1 MEKKM
6 EQPNSNTQNIP
17 VVTPQTGQMRRRRPA
32 KWLAL
37 GLLILMIGV
46 ASALLIRS
54 NDGQD
59 AQAVADVTVEVTAS
73 ALQPETIKIKKGGS
87 VTWINKDT
95 APHLIESDPYPE
107 ASTLPSLNSGEALST
122 GESYTH
128 TFDETGTFTYH
139 DQLNPSTLKGA
150 VVVE

>member
-1 MEKKM
+1 M
-6 EQPNSNTQNIP
+6 EQSNVTPQNVP
-17 VVTPQTGQMRRRRPA
+17 VVTPSSAQPRRRRPM

-37 GLLILMIGV
+37 GLLILMIGI

-59 AQAVADVTVEVTAS
+59 AQAVADVTVEVTAT
-73 ALQPETIKIKKGGS
+73 ALQPQTIKITKGGS

-95 APHLIESDPYPE
+95 APHHIASDPYPE
-107 ASTLPSLNSGEALST
+107 ASTLPGLNSGEALSS
-122 GESYTH
+122 GDSYTH
-128 TFDETGTFTYH
+128 TFEQAGTFTYH
-139 DQLNPSTLKGA
+139 DQLNPTILKGT

>member
-1 MEKKM
+1 M
-6 EQPNSNTQNIP
+6 EQSNSSTQNIP
-17 VVTPQTGQMRRRRPA
+17 VVTPDSGQPRRRRPM

-37 GLLILMIGV
+37 GLLVLMIGV

-59 AQAVADVTVEVTAS
+59 AQAVADVTVDVTAS

-95 APHLIESDPYPE
+95 SPHHIASDPYPE
-107 ASTLPSLNSGEALST
+107 ASTLPGLNSGEALSS
-122 GESYTH
+122 GDSYTH
-128 TFDETGTFTYH
+128 TFEEVGTFTYH
-139 DQLNPSTLKGA
+139 DQLNPSILKGT